1 MEQGEAENLTE
12 THLACASDQDF
23 PQEEARK
30 AKEILK
36 LTKYYKLGAW
46 AMVVHHHMQRAKPFA
61 TWCLLKQTSL
71 QLGAPVAVTCCKEQS
86 SQQLCAWAPDSWF

>member
-1 MEQGEAENLTE
+1 MCTGLKPQNLTPIKTEQGEAENVTE

-36 LTKYYKLGAW
+36 LTKYYKLGA
-46 AMVVHHHMQRAKPFA
+46 
-61 TWCLLKQTSL
+61 
-71 QLGAPVAVTCCKEQS
+71 
-86 SQQLCAWAPDSWF
+86 